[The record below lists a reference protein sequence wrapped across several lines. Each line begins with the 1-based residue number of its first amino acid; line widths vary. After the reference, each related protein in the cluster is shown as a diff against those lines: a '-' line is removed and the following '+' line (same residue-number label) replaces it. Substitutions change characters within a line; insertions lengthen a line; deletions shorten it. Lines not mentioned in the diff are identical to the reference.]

1 MDQDVRRSRYDYT
14 LDFKIRVVERVERG
28 ELTYKQAQQHY
39 GIQGSGTVLNWL
51 RRHGQRDWSKRA
63 SSRLRV
69 LGMPM
74 TKKSLPLT
82 PEQQRIKQLEKQLKV
97 ATEKANLFEA
107 VVHVMKRDYGI
118 TVKKPLG
125 KSLRKSSSKD

>member
-1 MDQDVRRSRYDYT
+1 MDQSVRRSRYDYT

-28 ELTYKQAQQHY
+28 ELTYKQAQQRY
-39 GIQGSGTVLNWL
+39 GIQGSATVLNWL
-51 RRHGQRDWSKRA
+51 RRHGQHDWSKA
-63 SSRLRV
+63 SSGPRV
-69 LGMPM
+69 PRMPM
-74 TKKSLPLT
+74 TKKSLSLT
-82 PEQQRIKQLEKQLKV
+82 PEQQRIKQLEKQLKE